1 MPGSPM
7 QERAADS
14 LVLTEGR
21 FARFETIEWWDQ
33 SRLANAKVLVIGAG
47 ALGNETVKN
56 LALLGVGNLVLVDM
70 DRIEESNLS
79 RSVLFRATDEGQ
91 LKSECGVR
99 AAQEIY
105 PSMRA
110 MAIAGNVLSDLG
122 LGFFRWADVVVGAL
136 DNREARVFVN
146 SACARVG
153 RPWIDGGLDVLQGIV
168 RGFAPPRTA
177 CYECTMNKTDWE
189 LINKRR
195 SCSLLARRA
204 AAAGRTPTTP
214 TVASIIGAI
223 QAQEVVKHLHGMD
236 ALFGKGYVYEGRF
249 HSSYNVS
256 YPVSPD
262 CPWHDPESPVV
273 ALPELTSAVPLS
285 RVWAEAEGRL
295 GKLDAIDL
303 SRELV
308 ESVQCPRC
316 HVTRAVFRQ
325 TESVPEGS
333 LTCPECQVEQ
343 VPRFQHSIPAR
354 SPMLAKS
361 AAELGLPRWDVL
373 WARSG
378 SQILG
383 LELSG
388 DDPTGTMRR
397 RQTGAEEEGQGDGI
411 RQKI

>member
-1 MPGSPM
+1 MPGSRM
-7 QERAADS
+7 GELAASS
-14 LVLTEGR
+14 LVLVEGR
-21 FARFETIEWWDQ
+21 FARFEAIEWWDQ
-33 SRLANAKVLVIGAG
+33 SRLAQAKVLVIGAG
-47 ALGNETVKN
+47 ALGNEVVKN
-56 LALLGVGNLVLVDM
+56 LALLGIGNLVLADM

-79 RSVLFRATDEGQ
+79 RSVLFRAADEG
-91 LKSECGVR
+91 KFKAECAVR
-99 AAQEIY
+99 AAQDIY

-110 MAIAGNVLSDLG
+110 MAIPGNVLSDIG

-204 AAAGRTPTTP
+204 AAVGRTPTTP
-214 TVASIIGAI
+214 IVASIIGAI
-223 QAQEVVKHLHGMD
+223 QAQEVVKLLHGMD

-256 YPVSPD
+256 YPVNAD
-262 CPWHDPESPVV
+262 CPWHDPESPVI
-273 ALPELTSAVPLS
+273 ALQQLTSAVPLS
-285 RVWAEAEGRL
+285 RVWSEAESRIGE
-295 GKLDAIDL
+295 LDAIDL

-316 HVTRAVFRQ
+316 GITRDLFRP
-325 TESVPEGS
+325 TENVPEGS
-333 LTCPECQVEQ
+333 LICPECQVEQ
-343 VPRFQHSIPAR
+343 VPRFQHSIPPR
-354 SPMLAKS
+354 SPLLERS

-373 WARSG
+373 WARAG
-378 SQILG
+378 SRILG

-388 DDPTGTMRR
+388 DDPTGTMLRG
-397 RQTGAEEEGQGDGI
+397 QTSTEEVLGNVVRHE
-411 RQKI
+411 R